1 MGIIIFSIL
10 IFLVLVIILIAYKQ
24 SNKILIRQAKSNP
37 LEIFPSNFNLPFEV
51 LTFKNEAGITLKG
64 WFIPAIDKS
73 DKTIMFLHGWGL
85 NKGDILANTFFLREK
100 GFNLFYFDFR
110 GSGESEQ
117 GPSSIGYFETQD
129 AQSALDYIC
138 TSHPQETKHIG
149 LYGLSMGAAVAV
161 YTAAHNKQIECTIAE
176 ACYYSYKK
184 VVARWARRHK
194 HVPYFPLVALT
205 LFFVRKRLGID
216 PEDYCPKNN
225 IKKIAPRPILL
236 ITGKEDTLTPR
247 HDARALFLEARNLKQ
262 LWLVPNANH
271 TECAQKAGIVYQ
283 ERLTEFF
290 TKNLGTNKD
299 L

>member
-1 MGIIIFSIL
+1 MGMVFFSIL

-37 LEIFPSNFNLPFEV
+37 LEIFPSNFNLPFEA

-110 GSGESEQ
+110 GSGESDQ

-161 YTAAHNKQIECTIAE
+161 YTAAHNKQIKCTIAE

-184 VVARWARRHK
+184 VVTRWARRHK

-205 LFFVRKRLGID
+205 LFFVRKRLGVD

-236 ITGKEDTLTPR
+236 ITGKEDILTPR
-247 HDARALFLEARNLKQ
+247 HDARALFLEARNPKQ
-262 LWLVPNANH
+262 LWLVSQANH
-271 TECAQKAGIVYQ
+271 TECAQKAGAVYQ

>member
-1 MGIIIFSIL
+1 MFIS
-10 IFLVLVIILIAYKQ
+10 YKQ
-24 SNKILIRQAKSNP
+24 SDKILIRKSKYTP
-37 LEIFPSNFNLPFEV
+37 LAIFPSQFNLPFEEV
-51 LTFKNEAGITLKG
+51 IFKNKEDISLKG
-64 WFIPAIDKS
+64 WFIPACSKS

-110 GSGESEQ
+110 GSGESGQ

-138 TSHPQETKHIG
+138 SSHPEETKHLGI
-149 LYGLSMGAAVAV
+149 YGLSMGAAIAV
-161 YTAAHNKQIECTIAE
+161 YTTAHNKQIECIVAE

-184 VVARWARRHK
+184 VVARWARKHK
-194 HVPYFPLVALT
+194 HVPYFPFVALT

-225 IKKIAPRPILL
+225 IKKISPRPILI
-236 ITGKEDTLTPR
+236 ITGKADTLTPR
-247 HDARALFLEARNLKQ
+247 HDARALFLDSRNPKQ
-262 LWLVPNANH
+262 LWLVPEANH
-271 TECAQKAGIVYQ
+271 TECAQKAGFVYQ

-290 TKNLGTNKD
+290 TKYLGAKQE